1 MDEGR
6 TLIFNQMVDE
16 LEDWMYDNYTPHD
29 LADAIV
35 EYLRGRSN
43 VSMCSLLPYGHRL
56 HSFATLHDRLGWR
69 SFLEGRI
76 STLLV
81 QEMHFHLS
89 DSPSLISAIDWS
101 KKFVNFLLRIT
112 HRQWSFRNS
121 VVQFKIEGRTPT
133 QHEEIIREF
142 QELLQI
148 DPKTLLPKYRHL
160 YEDED
165 FEALGRSS
173 STNKLYWISAA
184 KSAIAASAIERKRR
198 RRHRHDTQVQRN
210 LDESTDS
217 PSAPPVSYPSPSLP
231 REPGFKWKK
240 RRLK

>member
-1 MDEGR
+1 
-6 TLIFNQMVDE
+6 
-16 LEDWMYDNYTPHD
+16 
-29 LADAIV
+29 
-35 EYLRGRSN
+35 
-43 VSMCSLLPYGHRL
+43 
-56 HSFATLHDRLGWR
+56 
-69 SFLEGRI
+69 
-76 STLLV
+76 
-81 QEMHFHLS
+81 MHFHLS
-89 DSPSLISAIDWS
+89 DTPSLISAIDWA

-121 VVQFKIEGRTPT
+121 VIHFKIEGRTPA

-160 YEDED
+160 YKDED

-198 RRHRHDTQVQRN
+198 QRQQHDTQVQRN
-210 LDESTDS
+210 LDKSTDS

-231 REPGFKWKK
+231 CEPGFKWKK